1 MIELLGDD
9 GEYKEHM
16 PEQNELPE
24 FLKEN
29 DFMSPVLSW
38 QQMLFGRDHPL
49 VQGNGNSVDLE
60 CRSQTTYFGPLYA
73 GSDYEELTVIYDTM
87 SKYTALA
94 LNNADG

>member
-1 MIELLGDD
+1 MFRKDILNLALLATTLFTSNSVNAQREGKVMIELLGDD

-49 VQGNGNSVDLE
+49 V
-60 CRSQTTYFGPLYA
+60 
-73 GSDYEELTVIYDTM
+73 
-87 SKYTALA
+87 
-94 LNNADG
+94 